1 LQISLKIHLAL
12 KVIIRQLSEGE
23 DQRPLLKEMKRMT
36 ERNIVLDCKVE
47 RIASVLEQAQQV
59 GLMSLAHSYLIT
71 SLDIHLVNFDKVK
84 YTGANI
90 TGVQLV
96 DMTNTE
102 TANIVA
108 NWVYGEMRYGKNLDL
123 TEKTLRVIIRQITFN
138 SASYH
143 NDSIWNRWKQR

>member
-1 LQISLKIHLAL
+1 
-12 KVIIRQLSEGE
+12 
-23 DQRPLLKEMKRMT
+23 MT

-71 SLDIHLVNFDKVK
+71 SLDVHLVNFDKVK

-102 TANIVA
+102 TADIGA
-108 NWVYGEMRYGKNLDL
+108 NWVYGEMRNGKNLNL
-123 TEKTLRVIIRQITFN
+123 TEKTLRVIILQITSLMAVN
-138 SASYH
+138 SLSSH
-143 NDSIWNRWKQR
+143 NDSI